1 MFTQSTNTHHGQLGV
16 PFKPRTRHTRFNLMN
31 AFTRPGVR
39 PKSASV
45 LALVMSRH
53 RAVQN
58 MLKYEDFDGLD
69 DDDDEED
76 EAALLPRQRQPA
88 KTSRA
93 MPKAAAPKPKT
104 AAAEVERRI
113 DVTDGNAYTRAEFI
127 EEYGG
132 TREWD
137 LAKPAATQKPLLPAA
152 KPAAAA
158 EVPWPPPGLAAPL
171 APSSDGAA
179 TSAYDAALEALI
191 AMGFGA
197 DQARA
202 ALVATGD
209 DVDAAVQQLLSGAL
223 RAIPAPP
230 PSQPPPKPSA
240 AEQRRAPPAIAATP
254 AVASSF
260 RASASAA
267 AATAATAR
275 PPPLEL
281 NTAPVELSPP
291 SEQLNM
297 VVIGHVD
304 AGKSTLMGRLLV
316 HCGEVDQ
323 RTMHKYVSSAL
334 EWL

>member
-1 MFTQSTNTHHGQLGV
+1 
-16 PFKPRTRHTRFNLMN
+16 
-31 AFTRPGVR
+31 
-39 PKSASV
+39 
-45 LALVMSRH
+45 MSRH

-69 DDDDEED
+69 DDDDYED
-76 EAALLPRQRQPA
+76 EAAPPPRQQQPA
-88 KTSRA
+88 KTSKA
-93 MPKAAAPKPKT
+93 MPKAAAPKPKA

-113 DVTDGNAYTRAEFI
+113 DATDGNAYTRQEFI

-137 LAKPAATQKPLLPAA
+137 LAKPAATAKPLLPAA

-158 EVPWPPPGLAAPL
+158 EAPSPPPGLAAPL
-171 APSSDGAA
+171 AQSSDGAA
-179 TSAYDAALEALI
+179 SSAYDAALEALI

-209 DVDAAVQQLLSGAL
+209 DVDAAVQQLLSGVVGAV
-223 RAIPAPP
+223 PAPP

-240 AEQRRAPPAIAATP
+240 AKQRRTPPATAATP

-260 RASASAA
+260 SASASAA
-267 AATAATAR
+267 SAAAAAAVAGGGAATAAAAAAAAA
-275 PPPLEL
+275 PLEL
-281 NTAPVELSPP
+281 NTAPVELSAP

-316 HCGEVDQ
+316 HC
-323 RTMHKYVSSAL
+323 MLIAC
-334 EWL
+334 

>member
-1 MFTQSTNTHHGQLGV
+1 
-16 PFKPRTRHTRFNLMN
+16 
-31 AFTRPGVR
+31 
-39 PKSASV
+39 
-45 LALVMSRH
+45 MSRH

-88 KTSRA
+88 KTSKA
-93 MPKAAAPKPKT
+93 MPKAAAPKPKA

-158 EVPWPPPGLAAPL
+158 EAPWQPPGLAAPL

-223 RAIPAPP
+223 RAVPAPP

-254 AVASSF
+254 AVASSL
-260 RASASAA
+260 RASASAAAATAATARPPPMELNTAPHTAATARPPPLELNTAPVESSAA